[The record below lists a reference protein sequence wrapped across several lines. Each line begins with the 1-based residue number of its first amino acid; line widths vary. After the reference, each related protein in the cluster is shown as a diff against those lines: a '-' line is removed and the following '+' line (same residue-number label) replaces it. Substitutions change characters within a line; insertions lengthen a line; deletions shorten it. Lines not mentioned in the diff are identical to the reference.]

1 MAKRLLSLVLVV
13 VMLLGVCITTAS
25 CVQLEEF
32 IGYENLGEDYLNKY
46 YPDGYPGQ
54 EGTGNGGTGN
64 GGSGT
69 GDSGSGSGS
78 GNGGSGVVVANQHD
92 PDVERL
98 PGHNLITFFWNNPL
112 WVNDPAKLAQCD
124 IWCWWDG
131 GDGGGRM
138 MKQCDYGAMLTLN
151 IPEGVSEVGFIVRT
165 GCTDPGGT
173 SWGNASKDCG
183 PDDLF
188 ATIEGADTFIY
199 LRGGKSDP
207 NQYHSNDGGKTLEVI
222 RKFNLAGMVS
232 DNQIEYIITPAIKF
246 TDKSQFKV
254 YDGNREIQ
262 VTGVSTVN
270 ESDPSKSRKSAN
282 GTITVAETLDITKTY
297 TVVIDGFEDSRP
309 AVPTEIFDTDWF
321 AKNYH
326 YDGDD
331 LGAVIDGDKT
341 TFKVWAP
348 TASKVVLN
356 LFEAGDAKAA
366 PEAYKTVEMVRGEK
380 GVWSHTEACGH
391 GTYYTYSVTTAVGTQ
406 EAVDPYAKS
415 AGLNGDRGMVID
427 LDLTDPKGWDEDQNF
442 NTGIDSYSD
451 AIVWEIHVRDFSN
464 TLGTVTDEFND
475 EYRGKY
481 LAFTQE
487 GLTTKEGIPVGIDY
501 LKELGVNFVH
511 LLPVYDYAT
520 VKEESPDSGFNWG
533 YDPKNYNVP
542 EGSYSTDPYHGE
554 VRVQEYKQMVMALH
568 EAGIGVVMDV
578 VYNHTYD
585 KNASFNRIV
594 PYYYYRYKTNGAN
607 SSGSGCGND
616 TASERYMYGKFMVD
630 STSYWMEE
638 YNLDGLRFDLMGLHD
653 VKTMQNVESAV
664 HKINPQAIL
673 YGEGWTMMQN
683 SYNPTLK
690 AATQQY
696 INLIT
701 PTNGGIG
708 SVAVFNDIIR
718 TGLKAESDDRS
729 KGYINGN
736 ANDQTRKR
744 VLFGVNGGNGSGAG
758 ANWNTPNAMVVNYMS
773 AHDNSTLWDKLAAA
787 NGNSS
792 VSTRLAMNRL
802 GATILYVSKGIVFYQ
817 AGEEMLRT
825 KPNSKYDTGF
835 DHNSYKSSDEIN
847 NLKWNTLTLGSNE
860 YNMFKYYAGLSAI
873 RTGID
878 IFTNNTKFETYA
890 HGDNS
895 GFSIK
900 IEDGKGGYA
909 LVIVNPDQYATINY
923 GIDRNYVL
931 ICDGKT
937 AGVSALD
944 DAKSG
949 ETVTVPPLSA
959 YIYVTSNLLPNK

>member
-1 MAKRLLSLVLVV
+1 MTKRLLSLILVV
-13 VMLLGVCITTAS
+13 VMLLGICITTAS
-25 CVQLEEF
+25 CAKLEQF
-32 IGYENLGEDYLNKY
+32 IGYENLGDEYLNKY
-46 YPDGYPGQ
+46 YPDGVPGL
-54 EGTGNGGTGN
+54 GDTAGGD
-64 GGSGT
+64 
-69 GDSGSGSGS
+69 DSGSE
-78 GNGGSGVVVANQHD
+78 NGGNNGGVVDNSMNHHD
-92 PDVERL
+92 PEVERL
-98 PGHNLITFFWNNPL
+98 PGHNLITFFWDNPV
-112 WVNDPAKLAQCD
+112 WVKDPAKLAKCD

-138 MKQCDYGAMLTLN
+138 MKQCEYGAMLTLN
-151 IPEGVSEVGFIVRT
+151 IPEGVNEVGFIVRT

-173 SWGNASKDCG
+173 SWGNANKDCG

-188 ATIEGADTFIY
+188 ATIEGPDTFIY
-199 LRGGKSDP
+199 LRGGKSDA
-207 NQYHSNDGGKTLEVI
+207 NQYHSYDGGKTLQVI
-222 RKFNLAGMVS
+222 QKFNLAGIV
-232 DNQIEYIITPAIKF
+232 DTNKIEYIVTPATKF
-246 TDKSQFKV
+246 TDLSQIKV
-254 YDGNREIQ
+254 FDGDREIKISK
-262 VTGVSTVN
+262 VSSLN
-270 ESDPSKSRKSAN
+270 RKSSN
-282 GTITVAETLDITKTY
+282 GTITVEEELDITKTY
-297 TVVIDGFEDSRP
+297 TVVLEGFGDP
-309 AVPTEIFDTDWF
+309 KNVVPTEIFDTEEF
-321 AKNYH
+321 AAKYH
-326 YDGDD
+326 YNGND
-331 LGAVIDGDKT
+331 LGAVINGDKT

-356 LFEAGDAKAA
+356 LFSAGDEKAA
-366 PEAYKTVEMVRGEK
+366 PTAYKTVDMVRGEK
-380 GVWSHTEACGH
+380 GIWSYTETCGH

-406 EAVDPYAKS
+406 EAVDPYAKA
-415 AGLNGDRGMVID
+415 AGLNGNRGMVVD
-427 LDLTDPKGWDEDQNF
+427 LDSTDPEGWDKDRAF

-464 TLGTVTDEFND
+464 TIDFGSDEANKK
-475 EYRGKY
+475 YRGKY

-487 GLTTKEGIPVGIDY
+487 GLVNEHGVSVGIDY

-511 LLPVYDYAT
+511 ILPMYDYAT
-520 VKEESPDSGFNWG
+520 VKEENPDSGFNWG

-542 EGSYSTDPYHGE
+542 EGSYSTDPYNGE
-554 VRVQEYKQMVMALH
+554 VRINELKQMIMALH

-594 PYYYYRYKTNGAN
+594 PYYYYRYKPNGAN

-664 HKINPQAIL
+664 HKIDPQAIL

-683 SYNPTLK
+683 SYNTSLK

-696 INLIT
+696 IGQIKA
-701 PTNGGIG
+701 TNGGIG
-708 SVAVFNDIIR
+708 AVAVFNDIIR
-718 TGLKAESDDRS
+718 TGLKAESDDAS
-729 KGYINGN
+729 KGYINGK
-736 ANDQTRKR
+736 ADDYTRRR

-758 ANWNTPNAMVVNYMS
+758 ANWSTPNAMVVNYMS
-773 AHDNSTLWDKLAAA
+773 AHDNSTLWDKLSTA
-787 NGNSS
+787 NKNSS
-792 VSTRLAMNRL
+792 KSTRLAMNRL

-825 KPNSKYDTGF
+825 KPNDKYDTGY

-847 NLKWNTLTLGSNE
+847 NLKWDTLKVGSDE

-890 HGDNS
+890 HTDNS

-909 LVIVNPDQYATINY
+909 LVIVNPDATKSISY
-923 GIDRNYVL
+923 GLDRTYQL
-931 ICDGKT
+931 ICDGAQ
-937 AGVSALD
+937 AGVTSI
-944 DAKSG
+944 KPMSG
-949 ETVTVPPLSA
+949 NINVPPLSA
-959 YIYVTSNLLPNK
+959 YILVTSNLLPNN

>member
-54 EGTGNGGTGN
+54 ESAGGNGGNNNGGNN
-64 GGSGT
+64 GGSNNGGNTGT
-69 GDSGSGSGS
+69 G
-78 GNGGSGVVVANQHD
+78 VVIPNKHD
-92 PDVERL
+92 PDVEAAKL
-98 PGHNLITFFWNNPL
+98 PNENLITFYWN
-112 WVNDPAKLAQCD
+112 WTSAKGSLDKCD
-124 IWCWWDG
+124 MWCWWDG
-131 GDGGGRM
+131 ADGRGYM
-138 MKQCDYGAMLTLN
+138 WKKCDYGAMITFAV
-151 IPEGVSEVGFIVRT
+151 PKEVTEVGFIVRNN
-165 GCTDPGGT
+165 CNDPGGT
-173 SWGNASKDCG
+173 SWGNASKVCG
-183 PDDLF
+183 EDDLF
-188 ATIEGADTFIY
+188 ATIEGEDTFIY
-199 LRGGKSDP
+199 LKSGKAD
-207 NQYHSNDGGKTLEVI
+207 QHHSTDGGKTLEVI
-222 RKFNLAGMVS
+222 QKFNLAGMVS
-232 DNQIEYIITPAIKF
+232 NNQIEYIITPATKF
-246 TDKSQFKV
+246 TSSTQFKV
-254 YDGNREIQ
+254 YDGDREIQ

-297 TVVIDGFEDSRP
+297 TVKIDGFDDSRSV
-309 AVPTEIFDTDWF
+309 VPTRIFDTVEF
-321 AKNYH
+321 ANKYH
-326 YDGDD
+326 YDGND
-331 LGAVIDGDKT
+331 LGATINGDKT

-356 LFEAGDAKAA
+356 LFEAGDEDAA
-366 PEAYKTVEMVRGEK
+366 PEAYKTVEMVRGDK
-380 GVWSHTEACGH
+380 GVWSHTEECGH

-415 AGLNGDRGMVID
+415 AGLNGNRGMVID
-427 LDLTDPKGWDEDQNF
+427 LDLTDPEGWDEDQNF

-464 TLGTVTDEFND
+464 LLGTVTDEFND

-481 LAFTQE
+481 LAFTQT
-487 GLTTKEGIPVGIDY
+487 GLVTEEGIPVGIDY
-501 LKELGVNFVH
+501 LKALGVNFVH

-542 EGSYSTDPYHGE
+542 EGSYSTDPRHGE

-594 PYYYYRYKTNGAN
+594 PYYYYRYKSNGAN

-616 TASERYMYGKFMVD
+616 TASERYMFNKFMVE
-630 STSYWMEE
+630 STSYWVEE

-653 VKTMQNVESAV
+653 VGTMQDVESAV

-673 YGEGWTMMQN
+673 YGEGWTMIQN
-683 SYNPTLK
+683 PYDPNLH
-690 AATQQY
+690 AASQIY
-696 INLIT
+696 ISEIQ

-708 SVAVFNDIIR
+708 AVAVFNDIIR
-718 TGLKAESDDRS
+718 TGLKAESDDAS
-729 KGYINGN
+729 KAYINGK
-736 ANDQTRKR
+736 ANDYTRAR
-744 VLFGVNGGNGSGAG
+744 VLFGVNGGYGAD
-758 ANWNTPNAMVVNYMS
+758 ANAQWRSETAMVVNYMS
-773 AHDNSTLWDKLAAA
+773 AHDNSTLWDKLTV
-787 NGNSS
+787 S
-792 VSTRLAMNRL
+792 VGSDERTLDKRLAMNRL
-802 GATILYVSKGIVFYQ
+802 GATILHVSKGIVFYQ
-817 AGEEMLRT
+817 AGEEILRT
-825 KPNSKYDTGF
+825 KPNNKYDTGF

-847 NLKWNTLTLGSNE
+847 NLKWNTLKLGSNE
-860 YNMFKYYAGLSAI
+860 YEMFQYYAGLAAI

-878 IFTNNTKFETYA
+878 IFTNNKKFTTYA
-890 HGDNS
+890 HGDNT

-909 LVIVNPDQYATINY
+909 LVIVNPEQNSSINY
-923 GIDRNYVL
+923 GLDRDYVL

-937 AGVSALD
+937 AGVTEI
-944 DAKSG
+944 KSFSNG
-949 ETVTVPPLSA
+949 QTISVPPISA
-959 YIYVTSNLLPNK
+959 YILVTRNLLPN